1 MEKAR
6 LISKVKVVDIEEV
19 KKVIISKEEREI
31 DLVEKKEAR
40 PIIIRVEEETVSIWG
55 DEESNEWEEGGGE
68 V

>member
-1 MEKAR
+1 VEKAR

-40 PIIIRVEEETVSIWG
+40 PIVIRVEEKTFSI
-55 DEESNEWEEGGGE
+55 
-68 V
+68 

>member
-40 PIIIRVEEETVSIWG
+40 PIIIRVEEETVSI
-55 DEESNEWEEGGGE
+55 
-68 V
+68 